1 MMVLPYDRVMFY
13 SVLYDGISVCSCTR
27 MIEYCMIEF
36 CSTVFFMIVLPFDR
50 VTVRSCYRMMVY
62 LFDGI
67 PVYRKFVRWNTVRW
81 KHGI

>member
-36 CSTVFFMIVLPFDR
+36 CSTVF
-50 VTVRSCYRMMVY
+50 CMMEL
-62 LFDGI
+62 LFVCV
-67 PVYRKFVRWNTVRW
+67 PV
-81 KHGI
+81 